1 MIRRPPRSTRT
12 DTLFPYTTLFRS
24 EALADRS
31 VVAFSGKHVAA
42 LPGEALAVLEP
53 AQILDGADRDVAVGA
68 DAPAPAGGEVGLGR
82 EEAVAEVGLRRR
94 AEAGDRAAGR
104 QRRRLGLAH
113 VGRVHQ
119 APARIGCAVQ
129 IGRAHV

>member
-1 MIRRPPRSTRT
+1 MRISDWSSDVCSSDLADRPAEG
-12 DTLFPYTTLFRS
+12 LGAAGEGLAV

-82 EEAVAEVGLRRR
+82 EEAVAGVGLRPRR
-94 AEAGDRAAGR
+94 SEE
-104 QRRRLGLAH
+104 
-113 VGRVHQ
+113 GRVGKAGVSTCSSRG
-119 APARIGCAVQ
+119 APC
-129 IGRAHV
+129 HTT